1 MSAIYVFFP
10 KIYEYHVGR
19 FSALNFGRSSQKA
32 RANVRK
38 KLRQIARLLKYLSR
52 CRLSKQDI
60 DGVKVKHVGPP
71 GRQMLATDTCQ
82 VHGGGRWGV
91 GGGCARVDTRNH
103 PVSPRRERKRDK
115 QMNTLVSSR
124 GTPAL

>member
-1 MSAIYVFFP
+1 MSSIYDFLP

-19 FSALNFGRSSQKA
+19 ISALNLGRSSAKA
-32 RANVRK
+32 YANVTQK
-38 KLRQIARLLKYLSR
+38 KQKNQRQNARLLKYLSR

-82 VHGGGRWGV
+82 VHGGGWEG
-91 GGGCARVDTRNH
+91 ARVLTLGIESR
-103 PVSPRRERKRDK
+103 RAERERARAATSK
-115 QMNTLVSSR
+115 
-124 GTPAL
+124 